1 MNIMVVLNLDVF
13 LRDGGIF
20 KSTMQALYSCD
31 EFFLQR
37 QEVFTNFFKKC
48 MTNPVTSNEVVENL
62 YGLTSGYHG
71 LYNSLV
77 TKTVGPLEKRNRAGK
92 LMIQKFESSR
102 ITLVDEYLKK
112 FSNLSGT
119 QDHLLLLEDET
130 STVNAYEDSNLL
142 FGFMEQYLYD
152 NYWKWI
158 HSEKGMDVS
167 NFIKE
172 RPSDSKYV
180 FTTTMKDKIYDITGY
195 LCGARL
201 SNLLRYNRLRSEYH
215 FVFTEYY
222 THSRY
227 PNGKMAVTDGLP
239 AGYLLFRQHSEGLY
253 FARAANFDFIKIM
266 QAIYMQCLSIDVLIL
281 YNSSEPVKLVH
292 QLILNSKVVQNAFMN
307 SCYILQDKFHGA
319 MNMAEDKTPICYLFQ
334 FLVQGFIRVYS
345 KDIYQLRLS
354 NVLLSKTG
362 ASGIRTTLLTL
373 SADAQAKK
381 SIVLKNTTTP
391 EGGASSIQPST
402 LNSCPCGRN
411 FTGKGWLTR
420 HQLSCPKYIAL
431 YTPQIPNDIPD
442 RESVELDNLIELE
455 GLQFY
460 GDFDNNADRESATNL
475 ESNSDARE
483 ISFDSDFV
491 SAIIEEDL

>member
-1 MNIMVVLNLDVF
+1 
-13 LRDGGIF
+13 
-20 KSTMQALYSCD
+20 
-31 EFFLQR
+31 
-37 QEVFTNFFKKC
+37 
-48 MTNPVTSNEVVENL
+48 
-62 YGLTSGYHG
+62 
-71 LYNSLV
+71 
-77 TKTVGPLEKRNRAGK
+77 
-92 LMIQKFESSR
+92 
-102 ITLVDEYLKK
+102 
-112 FSNLSGT
+112 
-119 QDHLLLLEDET
+119 
-130 STVNAYEDSNLL
+130 
-142 FGFMEQYLYD
+142 
-152 NYWKWI
+152 
-158 HSEKGMDVS
+158 
-167 NFIKE
+167 
-172 RPSDSKYV
+172 
-180 FTTTMKDKIYDITGY
+180 MKDKIYDITGY

-381 SIVLKNTTTP
+381 SIVLKNITTP

-402 LNSCPCGRN
+402 SNSCPCGRN

-491 SAIIEEDL
+491 SAIIEDDL

>member
-71 LYNSLV
+71 QYNSLV

-180 FTTTMKDKIYDITGY
+180 FTTTM
-195 LCGARL
+195 LCHG
-201 SNLLRYNRLRSEYH
+201 
-215 FVFTEYY
+215 
-222 THSRY
+222 
-227 PNGKMAVTDGLP
+227 
-239 AGYLLFRQHSEGLY
+239 FRNWL
-253 FARAANFDFIKIM
+253 KT
-266 QAIYMQCLSIDVLIL
+266 
-281 YNSSEPVKLVH
+281 KL
-292 QLILNSKVVQNAFMN
+292 
-307 SCYILQDKFHGA
+307 
-319 MNMAEDKTPICYLFQ
+319 
-334 FLVQGFIRVYS
+334 
-345 KDIYQLRLS
+345 
-354 NVLLSKTG
+354 
-362 ASGIRTTLLTL
+362 
-373 SADAQAKK
+373 
-381 SIVLKNTTTP
+381 
-391 EGGASSIQPST
+391 
-402 LNSCPCGRN
+402 
-411 FTGKGWLTR
+411 
-420 HQLSCPKYIAL
+420 
-431 YTPQIPNDIPD
+431 
-442 RESVELDNLIELE
+442 
-455 GLQFY
+455 
-460 GDFDNNADRESATNL
+460 
-475 ESNSDARE
+475 
-483 ISFDSDFV
+483 
-491 SAIIEEDL
+491 